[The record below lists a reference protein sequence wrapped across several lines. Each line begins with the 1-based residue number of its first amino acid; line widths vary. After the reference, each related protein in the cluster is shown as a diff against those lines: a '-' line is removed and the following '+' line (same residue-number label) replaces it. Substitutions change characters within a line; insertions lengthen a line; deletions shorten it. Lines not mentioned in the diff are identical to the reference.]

1 MTAAIG
7 DAVRTEWIKMRTLP
21 STTALCT
28 AAAVVTIAIST
39 LVTATIHVS
48 SADPGGQDP
57 TKLAL
62 TGVYLGQAVIAVL
75 AVLAIGEEYG
85 TGMIRVT
92 FTAIPQRIVVLA
104 GKAVTVTGLA
114 AVASVIAVAGSLL
127 AGRLL
132 LPRAGLGPTHGYP
145 LVSVTDGATIRAAV
159 GTVLYLI
166 LVALLTLGLA
176 TAIRDT
182 AVSIGVVLGLL
193 YLPLLLIQAV
203 TGTLQRRLEQI
214 APMSAG
220 LAVQNTTGL
229 HEQVIGAWA
238 GLGVLTCWA
247 AGALLLGGLILRL
260 RDT

>member
-1 MTAAIG
+1 MTGAIL
-7 DAVRTEWIKMRTLP
+7 DAVRTEWFKVRTVP
-21 STTALCT
+21 GTAALC
-28 AAAVVTIAIST
+28 AGAAVITIAIST
-39 LVTATIHVS
+39 LVTATVHVS

-85 TGMIRVT
+85 TGMIRAT
-92 FTAIPQRIVVLA
+92 LTAIPRRACMLT
-104 GKAVTVTGLA
+104 GKAVTMTGLVFVTG
-114 AVASVIAVAGSLL
+114 VVAVAGSLL

-132 LPRAGLGPTHGYP
+132 LPGDGLGPGHGYP
-145 LVSVTDGATIRAAV
+145 LISITDAATARAAL
-159 GTVLYLI
+159 GTVLYLVF
-166 LVALLTLGLA
+166 VALLSLGLA

-214 APMSAG
+214 APMPAG
-220 LAVQNTTGL
+220 LAIQHTTGL
-229 HEQVIGAWA
+229 HQQVIGAWT
-238 GLGVLTCWA
+238 GLGVLACWA
-247 AGALLLGGLILRL
+247 AGALVVGGLALRF

>member
-1 MTAAIG
+1 MTTAIG
-7 DAVRTEWIKMRTLP
+7 DAVRTEWLKVRTLP
-21 STTALCT
+21 GTAALCAA
-28 AAAVVTIAIST
+28 AAAVTIAVST
-39 LVTATIHVS
+39 LVAATTHV
-48 SADPGGQDP
+48 AGGDTTGHDP

-85 TGMIRVT
+85 TGMIRAT
-92 FTAIPQRIVVLA
+92 FTAIPQRLVVLA
-104 GKAVTVTGLA
+104 GKAVTVAGLA
-114 AVASVIAVAGSLL
+114 AVAGVVAVAGSLIT
-127 AGRLL
+127 GRLL

-145 LVSVTDGATIRAAV
+145 LVSVTDGATTRAAV

-166 LVALLTLGLA
+166 LVALLALGLA

-229 HEQVIGAWA
+229 HQQAIGAWS
-238 GLGVLTCWA
+238 GLGVLACWA
-247 AGALLLGGLILRL
+247 TGALILGGLVLRL
-260 RDT
+260 RDA

>member
-1 MTAAIG
+1 MTAALL
-7 DAVRTEWIKMRTLP
+7 DAVRTEWLKMRTLP
-21 STTALCT
+21 GTAALCA

-48 SADPGGQDP
+48 SADPAGQDP
-57 TKLAL
+57 AKLAL
-62 TGVYLGQAVIAVL
+62 TGVYLGQAVIVVL
-75 AVLAIGEEYG
+75 AVLAIGEEYD

-92 FTAIPQRIVVLA
+92 FTAIPRRLVVLA
-104 GKAVTVTGLA
+104 GKAVTIAGLTA
-114 AVASVIAVAGSLL
+114 AAGLIAVAGCLI

-132 LPRAGLGPTHGYP
+132 LPGTGLDPAHGYP
-145 LVSVTDGATIRAAV
+145 LIDMTDTATVRAAA
-159 GTVLYLI
+159 GTVLYLV
-166 LVALLTLGLA
+166 LLSMLTLGVT

-182 AVSIGVVLGLL
+182 AVSVGVVLALL

-203 TGTLQRRLEQI
+203 GGTFQRRLEQV

-220 LAVQNTTGL
+220 LAIQATNQVHQ
-229 HEQVIGAWA
+229 QVIGPWA

-247 AGALLLGGLILRL
+247 AGALILGGLVLRM